1 MTCPPRS
8 LKSQRHGRHTR
19 WVTTILGP
27 ESVFSKRCFLCR
39 SSAPAT
45 RSPLNGSGRSGL
57 ESGPSS
63 RRAPQK
69 RTAVVKQNRSPTRK
83 MTALTPQAGLFA
95 GLSTSCRATDSWARR
110 LPSLGMRPTDHA
122 ADSAQHQY
130 RESPVWM
137 APLMQELFDE
147 MAVWSGTV
155 LCPAC

>member
-1 MTCPPRS
+1 
-8 LKSQRHGRHTR
+8 
-19 WVTTILGP
+19 
-27 ESVFSKRCFLCR
+27 
-39 SSAPAT
+39 
-45 RSPLNGSGRSGL
+45 
-57 ESGPSS
+57 
-63 RRAPQK
+63 
-69 RTAVVKQNRSPTRK
+69 

-95 GLSTSCRATDSWARR
+95 GRSTSCRATDSWARR